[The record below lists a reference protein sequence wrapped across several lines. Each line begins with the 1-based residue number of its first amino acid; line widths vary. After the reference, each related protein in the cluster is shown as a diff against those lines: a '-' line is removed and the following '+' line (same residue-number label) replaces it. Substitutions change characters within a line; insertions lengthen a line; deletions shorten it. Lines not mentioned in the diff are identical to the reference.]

1 MAKERRENQVAPLE
15 IWDGGLSQYSQH
27 FMTGM
32 QFHGPFIVT
41 KIQARN
47 DLGDCIISTH
57 APHLVCKVHSF
68 RTNLGRAH
76 DNERS
81 WAIAEREETARLAWL
96 EQRNQAFENE
106 REAQRQGITIQELIE
121 GQGRVYDEEFDQ
133 PRVIVKVPGL
143 NAYLELL
150 GCLDAL
156 GQNEWDDI
164 EWTGEHGV
172 LETLDSMAEWA
183 QNIWNSK
190 ERRERATRMI
200 NMQPMDEWQEEYDPE
215 LRPWM
220 PKKRGLGHTTIDP
233 SRRPELLYSKAPQ
246 GSADYGMIKELKRAQ
261 AENASQGIAPENY
274 GKKH

>member
-1 MAKERRENQVAPLE
+1 M
-15 IWDGGLSQYSQH
+15 
-27 FMTGM
+27 
-32 QFHGPFIVT
+32 
-41 KIQARN
+41 
-47 DLGDCIISTH
+47 
-57 APHLVCKVHSF
+57 
-68 RTNLGRAH
+68 
-76 DNERS
+76 
-81 WAIAEREETARLAWL
+81 
-96 EQRNQAFENE
+96 
-106 REAQRQGITIQELIE
+106 
-121 GQGRVYDEEFDQ
+121 YDEEFDQ

-172 LETLDSMAEWA
+172 LETLNSMAEWA

>member
-47 DLGDCIISTH
+47 DLGDCIISTR

-68 RTNLGRAH
+68 RTNLGRAK
-76 DNERS
+76 DNDRN

-200 NMQPMDEWQEEYDPE
+200 NMQPVEEWQEEYDPE

-261 AENASQGIAPENY
+261 ADNASQGIAPENY
-274 GKKH
+274 GKK

>member
-47 DLGDCIISTH
+47 DLGDCIISTR

-68 RTNLGRAH
+68 RTNLGRAK
-76 DNERS
+76 DNDRN

-172 LETLDSMAEWA
+172 LETLNSMAEWA

>member
-47 DLGDCIISTH
+47 DLGDCIISTR

-68 RTNLGRAH
+68 RTNLGRAK
-76 DNERS
+76 DNDRN

-200 NMQPMDEWQEEYDPE
+200 NMQPVDEWQEEYDPE

>member
-47 DLGDCIISTH
+47 DLGDCIISTR

-68 RTNLGRAH
+68 RTNLGRAK
-76 DNERS
+76 DNDRN

-190 ERRERATRMI
+190 ERRERATCMI
-200 NMQPMDEWQEEYDPE
+200 NMQPVEEWQEEYDPE

-261 AENASQGIAPENY
+261 ADNASQGIAPENY
-274 GKKH
+274 GKK

>member
-1 MAKERRENQVAPLE
+1 MVKERRENQVAPLE

-47 DLGDCIISTH
+47 DLGDCIISTR

-68 RTNLGRAH
+68 RTNLGRAK
-76 DNERS
+76 DNDRN

-200 NMQPMDEWQEEYDPE
+200 NMQPVDEWQEEYDPE

-261 AENASQGIAPENY
+261 ADNASQGIAPENY
-274 GKKH
+274 GKK

>member
-47 DLGDCIISTH
+47 DLGDCIISTR

-68 RTNLGRAH
+68 RTNLGRAK
-76 DNERS
+76 DNDRN

-106 REAQRQGITIQELIE
+106 REAQRKGITIQELIE

-200 NMQPMDEWQEEYDPE
+200 NMQPVDEWQEEYDPE

-261 AENASQGIAPENY
+261 ADNASQGIAPENY
-274 GKKH
+274 GKE